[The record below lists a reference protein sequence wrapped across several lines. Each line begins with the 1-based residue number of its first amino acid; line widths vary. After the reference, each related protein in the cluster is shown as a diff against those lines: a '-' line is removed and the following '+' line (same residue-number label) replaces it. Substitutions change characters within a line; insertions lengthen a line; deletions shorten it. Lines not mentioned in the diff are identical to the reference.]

1 MCNLNK
7 KCREIYDYLNQYLDD
22 KFETM
27 TDKSKFLDENL
38 ILDKTMDVS
47 VAFKGMTKK
56 FKENELHFFRAF
68 PYFRSTKYNDL
79 LSKIKVLSRKK
90 KDK

>member
-1 MCNLNK
+1 
-7 KCREIYDYLNQYLDD
+7 
-22 KFETM
+22 M

-56 FKENELHFFRAF
+56 FKENELHFF
-68 PYFRSTKYNDL
+68 SM
-79 LSKIKVLSRKK
+79 
-90 KDK
+90 